1 MQEDQKIPEGN
12 VHPDNS
18 VLSKDSEF
26 YQPEDNRTTREKL
39 RTMNFKDKVIF
50 IGQYYGLKIL
60 AVIAIAA
67 VVLYFILHYAF
78 LKDSVLNIVAVNAQ
92 DIATTSAAADTQD
105 FYDAFLKQNHFDP
118 DDVQIGIDSSFNALA
133 DDSNSSNMQNIQ
145 AIQVN
150 LMAGT
155 DDVVFSDEE
164 FMTSIGETGY
174 LTDITKCLP
183 QDVLDKYT
191 DDLLYVTDVDA
202 KVKMAVGVRL
212 HDNDWI
218 AKSGWFANVK
228 EPVIGICSSAQNQD
242 TAKAFLLYVLGEE

>member
-1 MQEDQKIPEGN
+1 
-12 VHPDNS
+12 
-18 VLSKDSEF
+18 
-26 YQPEDNRTTREKL
+26 
-39 RTMNFKDKVIF
+39 
-50 IGQYYGLKIL
+50 
-60 AVIAIAA
+60 
-67 VVLYFILHYAF
+67 
-78 LKDSVLNIVAVNAQ
+78 
-92 DIATTSAAADTQD
+92 
-105 FYDAFLKQNHFDP
+105 
-118 DDVQIGIDSSFNALA
+118 
-133 DDSNSSNMQNIQ
+133 MQNIQ
-145 AIQVN
+145 AIQVK

-164 FMTSIGETGY
+164 FMTGIGETGY

-191 DDLLYVTDVDA
+191 DDLLYVTDVEA

>member
-26 YQPEDNRTTREKL
+26 Y
-39 RTMNFKDKVIF
+39 
-50 IGQYYGLKIL
+50 
-60 AVIAIAA
+60 
-67 VVLYFILHYAF
+67 
-78 LKDSVLNIVAVNAQ
+78 
-92 DIATTSAAADTQD
+92 
-105 FYDAFLKQNHFDP
+105 
-118 DDVQIGIDSSFNALA
+118 
-133 DDSNSSNMQNIQ
+133 
-145 AIQVN
+145 
-150 LMAGT
+150 
-155 DDVVFSDEE
+155 
-164 FMTSIGETGY
+164 
-174 LTDITKCLP
+174 LP

>member
-1 MQEDQKIPEGN
+1 MRSSDTCSRK
-12 VHPDNS
+12 
-18 VLSKDSEF
+18 
-26 YQPEDNRTTREKL
+26 
-39 RTMNFKDKVIF
+39 
-50 IGQYYGLKIL
+50 
-60 AVIAIAA
+60 
-67 VVLYFILHYAF
+67 
-78 LKDSVLNIVAVNAQ
+78 
-92 DIATTSAAADTQD
+92 AAADTQD

-118 DDVQIGIDSSFNALA
+118 DDVQIGIDSSLNALA

-164 FMTSIGETGY
+164 FMTSIGEMGY